1 VLREI
6 ARGFWLLVPA
16 RRLAQD
22 LGLAERTVERRYRQ
36 LRRGIAQCRAELLV
50 AEEPLSGDVEVDES
64 YFGGVRKG
72 KRGRGAAGKIPV
84 FGLLKRGGTV
94 RVALPERLTGEVLR
108 GLIRQHV
115 QPQSWVYT
123 DGFSAYD
130 QLDLEGFRHV
140 RVDHSTTLSQ
150 GRNHINGIENFWA
163 QAKRWLRPYSG
174 GFKRNFALFILEAEF
189 RFNHRNDPKAVDL
202 LLRLLRSGRVGK

>member
-1 VLREI
+1 LREI

-16 RRLAQD
+16 RRLARD
-22 LGLAERTVERRYRQ
+22 LGLTEKTVERRYRQ
-36 LRRGIAQCRAELLV
+36 IRRGIAREREALLV
-50 AEEPLSGDVEVDES
+50 AEAPLSGDVEVDES

-72 KRGRGAAGKIPV
+72 KRGRGAAGKIAV
-84 FGLLKRGGTV
+84 FGLLKRGGSV

-115 QPQSWVYT
+115 EPQSWVFT
-123 DGFSAYD
+123 DGFTAYD
-130 QLDLEGFRHV
+130 RLDLDGFHHS
-140 RVDHSTTLSQ
+140 RVDHGKTLGR
-150 GRNHINGIENFWA
+150 GRNHINGIENFWG

-189 RFNHRNDPKAVDL
+189 RFNHRDDPRAIDHIARV
-202 LLRLLRSGRVGK
+202 LRATRVGK